1 MGKRSIIAVVDDS
14 PVILKAARVA
24 LMDEYDIITLPSGQK
39 LFHLLNES
47 PIRPN
52 LILLDVLMPE
62 QDGYEV
68 IDLLKQNSA
77 TRDIPV
83 IFLTAKTDVENELHG
98 LSLGA
103 VDYLGKPFA
112 PPLLKKRVALH
123 LQMERQ
129 KTELLNLNTNLH
141 MLVEQKTA
149 DISDLQKAILRTVG
163 DMVEFRD
170 DITGS
175 HTARTV
181 KLLEVFI
188 EAVQGCGLYDQ
199 EMESWDI
206 PLLLQSSQLHDVGKI
221 GIPDA
226 ILRKP
231 GTLTAD
237 EFEIIKKHTVIGEKI
252 IARLQEEI
260 KNSFFLEQARTIA
273 VSHHE
278 KWDGTGYP
286 HGIAGA
292 DIPLSGRLMAF
303 VDVYDA
309 LVSERTYKSPIPH
322 QEALGAI
329 KELDGIQFEPR
340 LTTIFVNAADRYRR
354 QATDAGMELLP

>member
-1 MGKRSIIAVVDDS
+1 MGLAMGRCSIIAIVDDN
-14 PVILKAARVA
+14 PVILRAARAA
-24 LMDEYDIITLPSGQK
+24 LMDEYDVVTLPSGQK
-39 LFHLLNES
+39 LFQLLKGS
-47 PIRPN
+47 PVLPD
-52 LILLDVLMPE
+52 LILLDVLMPD
-62 QDGYEV
+62 QGGYEV
-68 IDLLKQNSA
+68 MGLLKQKSG
-77 TRDIPV
+77 TRDLPV
-83 IFLTAKTDVENELHG
+83 IFLTAKTDVENELRG

-103 VDYLGKPFA
+103 VDYIGKPFSL
-112 PPLLKKRVALH
+112 PLLKKRVALH

-129 KTELLNLNTNLH
+129 RKDLLNLNTNLH

-149 DISDLQKAILRTVG
+149 DIFELQKAILRTVG

-181 KLLEVFI
+181 KLLDIFI
-188 EAVQGCGLYDQ
+188 QAIQGRGLYDK
-199 EMESWDI
+199 EMANWDI

-231 GTLTAD
+231 ARLTAD
-237 EFEIIKKHTVIGEKI
+237 EFEIIKKHAVIGEKI
-252 IARLQEEI
+252 IAKLQEEI
-260 KNSFFLEQARTIA
+260 KNSFFLEQARIIA
-273 VSHHE
+273 NSHHE

-309 LVSERTYKSPIPH
+309 LVSERMYKSAIPH
-322 QEALGAI
+322 LEAIRII

-340 LTTIFVNAADRYRR
+340 LSDIFI
-354 QATDAGMELLP
+354 DAIERHYQQDISG